1 VVLVVRQ
8 VLVVG
13 QVLVVA
19 TGSGFG
25 MLASQQKTDTPKT
38 PWKID
43 LGFSPE
49 ELKLARQFAI
59 TRR

>member
-1 VVLVVRQ
+1 M
-8 VLVVG
+8 
-13 QVLVVA
+13 
-19 TGSGFG
+19 GFG

-38 PWKID
+38 PWEID